1 MRITNNMMIADTVWN
16 INKNAARLSKAQQ
29 QMSSQQKIQLPSD
42 DPVVAT
48 RAIKYRNYVDTVAQY
63 QKNVEDA
70 ASWQKVTESA
80 LNDLGDIITRA
91 RELTVE
97 ASSDV
102 LTEEELQKIKA
113 EVIQLQQEAVDVM
126 NTSYAG
132 RYVFAG
138 FATDEAPFELV
149 STSAGDKV
157 MFKGQ
162 YLSIGGPMADS
173 LSDADITAFCTA
185 NASDIYQDSGDQ
197 AIQYNIGYG
206 AQVAVNLE
214 GQDVTGQET
223 DSNLF
228 DTFAKLLLALDGET
242 SYKTAEVSGT
252 PAAVTVTANN
262 FEIDDLL
269 TDWDEDHERV
279 LTEQA
284 DLGARMN
291 YVNMTKN
298 RLSND
303 HETYTTLM
311 SNNEDV
317 DTAEASIALTTA
329 EYVYEAS
336 LAVGA
341 KTINKTLV
349 DFLA

>member
-1 MRITNNMMIADTVWN
+1 MRITNNMMIATTVRN
-16 INKNAARLSKAQQ
+16 INQNAVRLSKAQQ
-29 QMSSQQKIQLPSD
+29 QVSSQQKIQLPSD

-48 RAIKYRNYVDTVAQY
+48 RAIKYRNYVDTVGQY
-63 QKNVEDA
+63 QKNVDDA
-70 ASWQKVTESA
+70 ISWQKVTESA
-80 LNDLGDIITRA
+80 LNDLGDIITRV

-97 ASSDV
+97 ASSDT
-102 LTEEELQKIKA
+102 LTEDELQKIKA

-132 RYVFAG
+132 RYIFAG
-138 FATDEAPFELV
+138 FATDEAPYELV
-149 STSAGDKV
+149 STSVGDRV
-157 MFKGQ
+157 VFKGQ
-162 YLSIGGPMADS
+162 YLSIGGPMS
-173 LSDADITAFCTA
+173 ESISDADITAFGLA
-185 NASDIYQDSGDQ
+185 NAADVYEDSGDQ
-197 AIQYNIGYG
+197 AIKYNIGYG

-223 DSNLF
+223 GSNLF

-242 SYKTAEVSGT
+242 GYKTAEVDAALGT
-252 PAAVTVTANN
+252 VTVTTHS
-262 FEIDDLL
+262 FEIDGLL
-269 TDWDEDHERV
+269 TDLDADHERM

-291 YVNMTKN
+291 YVNMTKD

-303 HETYTTLM
+303 LETYTTLM
-311 SNNEDV
+311 SNNEDA

-341 KTINKTLV
+341 KGMSKTLV
-349 DFLA
+349 DYFI